1 MDEKE
6 KDNRREFYNERLND
20 VLKIVL
26 GLMITKC
33 SDETD
38 PCVNL
43 NNYIMELQ
51 NLNSTFEAILAG
63 VEVDEQMQI
72 EAEDQIDRAIAI
84 AEKAIKK
91 LSELL
96 KQ

>member
-1 MDEKE
+1 
-6 KDNRREFYNERLND
+6 
-20 VLKIVL
+20 
-26 GLMITKC
+26 MITKC

-51 NLNSTFEAILAG
+51 NLNSTFDSILAG
-63 VEVDEQMQI
+63 IEVDEQKQT
-72 EAEDQIDRAIAI
+72 EAESQRDRAIAI

-91 LSELL
+91 LDELL
-96 KQ
+96 KK